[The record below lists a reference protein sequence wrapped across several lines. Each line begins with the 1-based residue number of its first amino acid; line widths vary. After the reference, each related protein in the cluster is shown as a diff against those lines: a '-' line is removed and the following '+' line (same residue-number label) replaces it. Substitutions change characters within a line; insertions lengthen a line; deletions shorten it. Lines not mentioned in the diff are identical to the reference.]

1 MAPQF
6 YTSLKAWR
14 HGILLKVVTL
24 SGRQRASA
32 ALTSGMVQMDIQKA
46 SYLSVEVDFAPL
58 DAATEERARAH
69 IENRSGQAHA
79 VRMDQPSNIHTV
91 TDFHLCHRS
100 LFPTDVGRQ
109 SRIIRSWT
117 FGGKGFFLQARVS
130 TQPQLMYKCSGCDF
144 AGLGT
149 TDLVLSRTRLC
160 VTLPPR

>member
-24 SGRQRASA
+24 SSCQRASA
-32 ALTSGMVQMDIQKA
+32 PLARGMSQMDIQKA

-79 VRMDQPSNIHTV
+79 VRMAQSSNTHTV

-100 LFPTDVGRQ
+100 LFQTDVGRQ
-109 SRIIRSWT
+109 TRIIRSWT
-117 FGGKGFFLQARVS
+117 FGGNGFFLQADA
-130 TQPQLMYKCSGCDF
+130 QPHPS
-144 AGLGT
+144 
-149 TDLVLSRTRLC
+149 
-160 VTLPPR
+160 